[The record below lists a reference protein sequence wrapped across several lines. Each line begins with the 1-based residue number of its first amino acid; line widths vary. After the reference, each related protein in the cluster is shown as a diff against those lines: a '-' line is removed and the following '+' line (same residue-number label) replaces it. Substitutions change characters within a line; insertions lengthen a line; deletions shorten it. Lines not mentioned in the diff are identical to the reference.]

1 MSKVIAYARRAATIC
16 GANQLNIIS
25 MKNIDVPIL
34 GTFERWAMQ
43 DRDGRAGFII
53 MLALIIA
60 AALAMLAVIVR
71 STAEPVI
78 ITLLA
83 VLAMFGVFF
92 LLAGAA
98 GFLRFQTQSP
108 SEDYSADLVEGTET
122 GIQITSP
129 DGEVLLSNPAFDRL
143 MSNRFRGAAI
153 TIEQML
159 IEEPQNSEQIFRL
172 TRAADNGEKCS
183 ELIEVRSKRRGLA
196 KGGKNGTSKWLNV
209 EVAPLNASLGAKG
222 NIVWRIADVSSRVI
236 AEKINKDKTD
246 IIFRALNTLPTA
258 WASLSSDG
266 TILHANNKMNA
277 WIDDCADNSG
287 YEGRLELPRIFD
299 TETAIEFEEKRLN
312 TEPGQTFILAGHRA
326 RDGEPPVPITLIYRA
341 PKASAGRQ
349 GEGSVLVFESR
360 LDPHLVSDSDE
371 NDIQLSRFFHAAP
384 FAIASINSDG
394 NVESANHSFN
404 RMFGR
409 AATPGESTPFNII
422 DNIAKET
429 RAEVRENL
437 KTVLEGR
444 TGLAPVDISFGP
456 KGGRTGRFY
465 MTPLSD
471 AESSQAILYAID
483 TTEQKALEDQFAQS
497 QKMQAVGQLAGGIAH
512 DFNNVLTAI
521 IGFSDLLLKNH
532 RPTDP
537 AFKDIINIKQ
547 NANRAAGLV
556 RQLLAFSRRQTLR
569 PEVLSLTDV
578 ISDLSILLSRLLGER
593 IELKLSHGRDLW
605 YVKADLNQFEQ
616 VIVNLAVNA
625 RDAMGG
631 AGSLEIKTTNVSERD
646 SADLAHLGIDR
657 GEYVLCEVTDTG
669 SGMSEEIMEK
679 IFEPFFSTKEV
690 GKGTGLGLSTVY
702 GTIKQSGGYIFPESK
717 PGKGT
722 VFRIYLP
729 RQIQEEPK
737 DAGAIKAPERPQR
750 DLTGSG
756 CVLLVED
763 EGAVRD
769 FAVRA
774 LRSRG
779 YDVLEAGSGTEA
791 LEVIEE
797 HDGVVDLIISDVVMP
812 EMDGP
817 TLLKE
822 LRRTNH
828 DVKVIFISGYAED
841 AFKKNLPEDEEF
853 TFLPKPFSLQQ
864 LASTVKE
871 TIG

>member
-1 MSKVIAYARRAATIC
+1 MSKVIAFSRRLASIC
-16 GANQLNIIS
+16 HANQLNIIS
-25 MKNIDVPIL
+25 MKNIDVPFL
-34 GTFERWAMQ
+34 GTLERWAMQ
-43 DRDGRAGFII
+43 DRDGRAGFVIL
-53 MLALIIA
+53 LALIVA
-60 AALAMLAVIVR
+60 AALAMLAVIIR

-92 LLAGAA
+92 LLAAA
-98 GFLRFQTQSP
+98 VGFLRFQTRSP
-108 SEDYSADLVEGTET
+108 TADYSTELVNSTEI

-129 DGEVLLSNPAFDRL
+129 DGAVLLSNPAFDKL
-143 MSNRFRGAAI
+143 LSNRFRGAGI
-153 TIEQML
+153 TIDQIL
-159 IEEPQNSEQIFRL
+159 IEEPHNSEQVFRL
-172 TRAADNGEKCS
+172 TRAADNGVKCR
-183 ELIEVRSKRRGLA
+183 ELIEVKSKRGA
-196 KGGKNGTSKWLNV
+196 IAGGSSKWLDV
-209 EVAPLNASLGAKG
+209 EVAPLETAAGRNK
-222 NIVWRIADVSSRVI
+222 NIVWRITDVSSRVV
-236 AEKINKDKTD
+236 AEKINNDKKDT
-246 IIFRALNTLPTA
+246 IFRALNTLPTA
-258 WASLSSDG
+258 WASLSADG
-266 TILHANNKMNA
+266 TIIHANEKMSA
-277 WIDDCADNSG
+277 WIEEAADNSAQSG
-287 YEGRLELPRIFD
+287 HSELPRIFD
-299 TETAIEFEEKRLN
+299 TETVIEFEEKRLN
-312 TEPGQTFILAGHRA
+312 TEPGQTFILSGHRSRNA
-326 RDGEPPVPITLIYRA
+326 GRPVPITLIYRS
-341 PKASAGRQ
+341 PSADADRRS
-349 GEGSVLVFESR
+349 EGSILVFESR
-360 LDPHLVSDSDE
+360 LDPSLVSDGDE

-384 FAIASINSDG
+384 FAIASINSEG

-409 AATPGESTPFNII
+409 AATPGESASFNII
-422 DNIAKET
+422 DNIASET
-429 RAEVRENL
+429 RSEVRENL

-444 TGLAPVDISFGP
+444 TGLAPVDITFGP

-471 AESSQAILYAID
+471 AATPLAVLYAID

-521 IGFSDLLLKNH
+521 IGFSDLLLKDH

-605 YVKADLNQFEQ
+605 FVKADLNQFEQ

-625 RDAMGG
+625 RDAMS
-631 AGSLEIKTTNVSERD
+631 GSGCLEIKTTNVSERD

-669 SGMSEEIMEK
+669 SGMTDEIMEK

-702 GTIKQSGGYIFPESK
+702 GTIKQSGGYIFPESTL
-717 PGKGT
+717 GKGT

-729 RQIQEEPK
+729 RQIQDEPK
-737 DAGAIKAPERPQR
+737 DAVASQGDKIPDRPQR

-791 LEVIEE
+791 LEVIEG
-797 HDGVVDLIISDVVMP
+797 HDGVVDLIVSDVVMP

-822 LRRTNH
+822 LRRSNR

>member
-1 MSKVIAYARRAATIC
+1 MSKVIAFAKRVAAISR
-16 GANQLNIIS
+16 ANQLNIIS
-25 MKNIDVPIL
+25 MKNFDMPISGAL
-34 GTFERWAMQ
+34 ERWAMQ
-43 DRDGRAGFII
+43 ERDGRAGLMILLAII
-53 MLALIIA
+53 VA
-60 AALAMLAVIVR
+60 AALAMMTIIVR
-71 STAEPVI
+71 SAAEPVI
-78 ITLLA
+78 IALLA
-83 VLAMFGVFF
+83 VLATFGVFF
-92 LLAGAA
+92 LLAGAV
-98 GFLRFQTQSP
+98 GLLRFQYQSP
-108 SEDYSADLVEGTET
+108 PADFGSELAEAAEE
-122 GIQITSP
+122 GIQVTSA
-129 DGEVLLSNPAFDRL
+129 DGEVLYSNPAFDSL
-143 MSNRFRGAAI
+143 LSNRFRGSGVSVEQVL
-153 TIEQML
+153 IEQ
-159 IEEPQNSEQIFRL
+159 PQNSGQIFRL
-172 TRAADNGEKCS
+172 TRAAENGEKCH
-183 ELIEVRSKRRGLA
+183 ELIEIRSGAGA
-196 KGGKNGTSKWLNV
+196 KSGSATKWLRV
-209 EVAPLNASLGAKG
+209 DVAPLVRGRNKKHD
-222 NIVWRIADVSSRVI
+222 IVWRLTDISSRVI
-236 AEKINKDKTD
+236 AENIQNEKTD
-246 IIFRALNTLPTA
+246 TILRALNALPTA
-258 WASLSSDG
+258 WASLSADG
-266 TILHANNKMNA
+266 TIIHANNKMNA
-277 WIDDCADNSG
+277 WIEASSDKSG
-287 YEGRLELPRIFD
+287 QTGTLELPCIFD
-299 TETAIEFEEKRLN
+299 AETAIEFEEKRLN
-312 TEPGQTFILAGHRA
+312 TEPGQTFILSGHRSA
-326 RDGEPPVPITLIYRA
+326 DSELRTPITLIYRA
-341 PKASAGRQ
+341 PPATKGEQ
-349 GEGSVLVFESR
+349 CEGSALIFESK
-360 LDPHLVSDSDE
+360 LDPGLVSDSEE
-371 NDIQLSRFFHAAP
+371 NEISLSRFFHTAP
-384 FAIASINSDG
+384 FAIASINGEG

-409 AATPGESTPFNII
+409 VATPGERTSFNII
-422 DNIAKET
+422 DNVATET
-429 RAEVRENL
+429 RDEVRENL

-444 TGLAPVDISFGP
+444 TGLAPVDITFGP
-456 KGGRTGRFY
+456 KGCRTGRFY
-465 MTPLSD
+465 MTPLS
-471 AESSQAILYAID
+471 
-483 TTEQKALEDQFAQS
+483 
-497 QKMQAVGQLAGGIAH
+497 MQAVGQLAGGIAH

-625 RDAMGG
+625 RDAMNG
-631 AGSLEIKTTNVSERD
+631 AGRLEIKTTNVSERD
-646 SADLAHLGIDR
+646 SAELGHLGIDR
-657 GEYVLCEVTDTG
+657 GEYVLCEVSDTG

-679 IFEPFFSTKEV
+679 IFDPFFSTKEV

-717 PGKGT
+717 PDEGT

-729 RQIQEEPK
+729 RQIKEEPK
-737 DAGAIKAPERPQR
+737 EAGGAQADKQPDRPQR

-756 CVLLVED
+756 CILLVED

-791 LEVIEE
+791 LEVIEGHE
-797 HDGVVDLIISDVVMP
+797 GVVDLVVSDVVMP

-822 LRRTNH
+822 LRQSNR